1 MTFVFFVFVQCGP
14 SQRNIIYAV
23 KLHAFL
29 LVEEDAH
36 LNSEKEIIII
46 RASLCYLLF

>member
-1 MTFVFFVFVQCGP
+1 MTLAFLAFVQRGP
-14 SQRNIIYAV
+14 SQLNVIYAV
-23 KLHAFL
+23 KPQSFL

-46 RASLCYLLF
+46 RIYLCYLLF